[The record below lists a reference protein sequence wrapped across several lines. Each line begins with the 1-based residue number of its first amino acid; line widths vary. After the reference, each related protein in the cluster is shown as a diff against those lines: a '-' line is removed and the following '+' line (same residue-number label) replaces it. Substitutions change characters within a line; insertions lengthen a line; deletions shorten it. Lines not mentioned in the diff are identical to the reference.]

1 MTVVWKDRVPAPECR
16 SLCQRGRAPWSTG
29 AAVSMTAPG
38 STSWVRANDS
48 SREFPAVLNRQGAGA
63 GPKRAAPGLPC
74 TQSLVGRDVVHRGQD
89 GGGIVV
95 IACVRGGDFNRGDL
109 DPGPTS
115 GRGPK
120 PPRCARRIVGVRQL
134 RALHGRA
141 AGGQRGAP
149 RELSVARRCQRARRR
164 TR

>member
-16 SLCQRGRAPWSTG
+16 PLCQRGRAPWSTG

-63 GPKRAAPGLPC
+63 WPKRAAPGLPC

-89 GGGIVV
+89 GGGVVV

-109 DPGPTS
+109 DVL
-115 GRGPK
+115 
-120 PPRCARRIVGVRQL
+120 PRQVGYAV
-134 RALHGRA
+134 
-141 AGGQRGAP
+141 GG
-149 RELSVARRCQRARRR
+149 
-164 TR
+164 